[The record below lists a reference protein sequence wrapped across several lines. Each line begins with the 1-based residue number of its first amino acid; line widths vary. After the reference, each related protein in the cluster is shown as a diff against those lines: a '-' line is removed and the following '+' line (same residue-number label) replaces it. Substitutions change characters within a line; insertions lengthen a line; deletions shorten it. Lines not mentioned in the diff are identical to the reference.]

1 MENTP
6 AVRVLRAAFG
16 LTQAEADLQSGASM
30 SEYARSRLV
39 SITTIYAHLRSIKQ
53 KTGCS
58 RMAELIHKLNG
69 VYVPLR

>member
-1 MENTP
+1 M
-6 AVRVLRAAFG
+6 RAAFG
-16 LTQAEADLQSGASM
+16 LTQAEADLARALQSGGSM
-30 SEYARSRLV
+30 SEYAQSRLV

>member
-1 MENTP
+1 
-6 AVRVLRAAFG
+6 
-16 LTQAEADLQSGASM
+16 M